1 MSLDFESTQGAARH
15 ERAIHNLID
24 ERVYI
29 MKGILGQKLGMT
41 AIYGELGTQIPVT
54 AVYVGGNKVVG
65 KRTQE
70 RDGYTAL
77 IVGFGEQ
84 KLHRLNKPA
93 LGFLKKQGLVT
104 DEQEGT
110 DTTVRHLREFRMS
123 AEELE
128 GFEAGQEINAAE
140 MFTLGEKIDISGTSK
155 GRGFTGVMKRHN
167 FAGTKASHGVHE
179 FFRHGGSIGCA
190 TYPARV
196 FKNKKMP
203 GQHGNA
209 RTTIQNILIA
219 SILEEENIVLFRGG
233 LPGANGGI
241 LEIKK
246 AVKAR
251 RS

>member
-1 MSLDFESTQGAARH
+1 MQ
-15 ERAIHNLID
+15 
-24 ERVYI
+24 
-29 MKGILGQKLGMT
+29 GILGKKLGMT
-41 AIYGELGTQIPVT
+41 TIFGELGSQIPVT

-65 KRTQE
+65 KRTQD

-93 LGFLKKQGLVT
+93 LGFLKAQGIVT
-104 DEQEGT
+104 DEQEQT
-110 DTTVRHLREFRMS
+110 DSTVRHLREFRMS

-128 GFEAGQEINAAE
+128 GYEVGQDIKASDL
-140 MFTLGEKIDISGTSK
+140 FTLGGKVDIAGTSK

-179 FFRHGGSIGCA
+179 YFRHGGSIGCA

-209 RTTIQNILIA
+209 RVTLQNILVA
-219 SILEEENIVLFRGG
+219 AILEEEEIVLLRGG
-233 LPGANGGI
+233 LPGANGGV
-241 LEIKK
+241 LEVKQAIKT
-246 AVKAR
+246 R
-251 RS
+251 RR

>member
-1 MSLDFESTQGAARH
+1 MQ
-15 ERAIHNLID
+15 
-24 ERVYI
+24 
-29 MKGILGQKLGMT
+29 GILGKKLGMT
-41 AIYGELGTQIPVT
+41 SIFGELGSQIPVT

-84 KLHRLNKPA
+84 KLHRLNKAA
-93 LGFLKKQGLVT
+93 LGFLKAQGLVT
-104 DEQEGT
+104 EEQEST

-123 AEELE
+123 EDELAEYEV
-128 GFEAGQEINAAE
+128 GQDINFASL
-140 MFTLGEKIDISGTSK
+140 FNLGGKADVAGTSK

-179 FFRHGGSIGCA
+179 YFRHGGSIGCA

-209 RTTIQNILIA
+209 RVTLQNILVVG
-219 SILEEENIVLFRGG
+219 ILEEEQIILLRGG
-233 LPGANGGI
+233 LPGANGGV
-241 LEIKK
+241 LEIKQPI
-246 AVKAR
+246 KAR

>member
-1 MSLDFESTQGAARH
+1 
-15 ERAIHNLID
+15 
-24 ERVYI
+24 

-41 AIYGELGTQIPVT
+41 TIYGELGTQIPVT

-65 KRTQE
+65 KRTQD

-77 IVGFGEQ
+77 IIGFGQQ

-93 LGFLKKQGLVT
+93 LGFLKAQGLVT

-128 GFEAGQEINAAE
+128 AYEIGADLKVADLFVLGQ
-140 MFTLGEKIDISGTSK
+140 KVDISGKSK

-167 FAGTKASHGVHE
+167 FSGTKASHGVHE

-209 RTTIQNILIA
+209 RTTVQNILIA
-219 SILEEENIVLFRGG
+219 SILEDENIVLLRGG

-241 LEIKK
+241 LEVKQ
-246 AVKAR
+246 AVKGR
-251 RS
+251 RN

>member
-1 MSLDFESTQGAARH
+1 MQ
-15 ERAIHNLID
+15 
-24 ERVYI
+24 
-29 MKGILGQKLGMT
+29 GILGQKLGMT
-41 AIYGELGTQIPVT
+41 AIYGEHGSQILVT

-65 KRTQE
+65 KRTQD

-84 KLHRLNKPA
+84 KLHRLSKPV
-93 LGFLKKQGLVT
+93 LGFLKAQGIVT
-104 DEQEGT
+104 DEQAST

-123 AEELE
+123 GEELE
-128 GFEAGQEINAAE
+128 GFEVGQELKAAD
-140 MFTLGEKIDISGTSK
+140 MFNLGEKVDIAGTSK

-167 FAGTKASHGVHE
+167 FSGTKASHGVHE

-209 RTTIQNILIA
+209 RTTLQNIMIA
-219 SILEEENIVLFRGG
+219 AIHEEENIVLFRGG
-233 LPGANGGI
+233 LPGANGGV
-241 LEIKK
+241 LEVKK
-246 AVKAR
+246 AIKAR